1 MMLTVIVTGY
11 LLEEFVEHDLFLYRW
26 WKILLFTWL
35 TTDIGHFKDG
45 RDENL
50 EFFEGD
56 IINVAVDTEI
66 EEIVRA
72 AQSIGRISVILN
84 GIFCEVQFIHFKG

>member
-1 MMLTVIVTGY
+1 M
-11 LLEEFVEHDLFLYRW
+11 
-26 WKILLFTWL
+26 

-50 EFFEGD
+50 EFFECS

-66 EEIVRA
+66 EEIVRV
-72 AQSIGRISVILN
+72 AQNTGLISVILS
-84 GIFCEVQFIHFKG
+84 GIFSEIQFIYLKG